1 MNKKEEHT
9 PLDASLS
16 SQMRVV
22 SLDDVMDQKI
32 VGNTM
37 KRRNH
42 GVGNAMKRNHNV
54 GAAMK
59 RRNHGIGNMTKRNH
73 SVGTAT
79 KKRHHGVGTV
89 TKSMLTQEVA
99 GDASVTTQRIP
110 ASQVTMKDAHLS
122 CVRLD
127 YGDRGPGAPHPY
139 PPQSPVPPTII
150 RLGGEMDHGPPHAA
164 SPPPRSHGHYGELT
178 SNPYQSSPEFHS
190 QIDPH
195 LLMITSKR
203 YGVCHQEVLPFL
215 TYLPRVGGLIVNPH
229 RLWVRWLEYLMACRI
244 LMSCLPEVNL
254 QWQKIL
260 GARLVRSL
268 TAFQHHQCPNI
279 FFQDQNKHSLLMPCT
294 SNMSI
299 LMKQNV
305 NWHKLY
311 MMLMILK

>member
-16 SQMRVV
+16 SQMRVI

-32 VGNTM
+32 MGNTM

-59 RRNHGIGNMTKRNH
+59 RRNHGIGNTTKRNH

-79 KKRHHGVGTV
+79 KKRHHSVGTV

-122 CVRLD
+122 CIRPD
-127 YGDRGPGAPHPY
+127 YGDGGPGAPHPY

-164 SPPPRSHGHYGELT
+164 SPPP
-178 SNPYQSSPEFHS
+178 
-190 QIDPH
+190 
-195 LLMITSKR
+195 
-203 YGVCHQEVLPFL
+203 
-215 TYLPRVGGLIVNPH
+215 
-229 RLWVRWLEYLMACRI
+229 
-244 LMSCLPEVNL
+244 
-254 QWQKIL
+254 
-260 GARLVRSL
+260 
-268 TAFQHHQCPNI
+268 
-279 FFQDQNKHSLLMPCT
+279 
-294 SNMSI
+294 
-299 LMKQNV
+299 
-305 NWHKLY
+305 
-311 MMLMILK
+311 